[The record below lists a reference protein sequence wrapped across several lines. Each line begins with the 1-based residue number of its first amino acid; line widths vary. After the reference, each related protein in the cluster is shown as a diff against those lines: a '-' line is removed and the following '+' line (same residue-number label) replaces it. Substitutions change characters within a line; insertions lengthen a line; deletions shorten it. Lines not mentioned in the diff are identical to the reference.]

1 MEGVNVIRT
10 AVIKT
15 CKLQFP
21 YKNPN
26 LLGHDKMHG
35 RKGEKCLKGS
45 LQLAL
50 GKSFHMPVQLL
61 QV

>member
-26 LLGHDKMHG
+26 LLDHDKDAWT
-35 RKGEKCLKGS
+35 KGGIMLERISAAG
-45 LQLAL
+45 A
-50 GKSFHMPVQLL
+50 G
-61 QV
+61 